1 MVEELTVLPVSGLV
15 GAEVRGVDLSR
26 ELDDATVAALWQA
39 LLANRVIFLRGQ
51 NLDADGQVA
60 FASRFGA
67 LTAAHPTLDGLAEQP
82 AILDLDYSAGP
93 TRANNWH
100 TDVTFVLRP
109 PAASVLRAVTLPSVG
124 GDTLWADTVGAYEDL
139 PDELRAFADSL
150 WALHTNDFDYTAAL
164 AAGAPDEV
172 IKDAAV
178 FSRTVYRT
186 LHPVVRVHPETGAR
200 SLLLGRFAQAISG
213 LSGDESREVIRLLQ
227 ARVTRPERTIRWR
240 WAPGDVA
247 IWDNSATQH
256 YATSDYG
263 AAPRRMQ
270 RVTLAGQ
277 VPESIDGR
285 SSQVIS
291 GGDAA
296 SYSSAP
302 EPAHAPR

>member
-1 MVEELTVLPVSGLV
+1 MAGEQAVLPVSGLV
-15 GAEVRGVDLSR
+15 GAEVRGVDLSK
-26 ELDDATVAALWQA
+26 ELDDATVAALWHA

-51 NLDADGQVA
+51 NLDADRQVA
-60 FASRFGA
+60 VASRFGT
-67 LTAAHPTLDGLAEQP
+67 LTTAHPTLDGLADQP
-82 AILDLDYSAGP
+82 AVLDLDYTTGP
-93 TRANNWH
+93 NRANNWH
-100 TDVTFVLRP
+100 TDVTFVQRP
-109 PAASVLRAVTLPSVG
+109 PSASVLRAVTVPSVG
-124 GDTLWADTVGAYEDL
+124 GDTIWADTVGAYEDL

-150 WALHTNDFDYTAAL
+150 WAVHTNDFDYTAAL
-164 AAGAPDEV
+164 AANAPDEV

-178 FSRTVYRT
+178 FAKTVYRT
-186 LHPVVRVHPETGAR
+186 LHPVVRVHPQTGAR
-200 SLLLGRFAQAISG
+200 SLLLGRFAQAIIG
-213 LSGDESREVIRLLQ
+213 LSGEESREIIRLLQ
-227 ARVTRPERTIRWR
+227 ARVTRPERTVRWR

-247 IWDNSATQH
+247 IWDNCATQH
-256 YATSDYG
+256 YATNDYG

-302 EPAHAPR
+302 QPAHTPR